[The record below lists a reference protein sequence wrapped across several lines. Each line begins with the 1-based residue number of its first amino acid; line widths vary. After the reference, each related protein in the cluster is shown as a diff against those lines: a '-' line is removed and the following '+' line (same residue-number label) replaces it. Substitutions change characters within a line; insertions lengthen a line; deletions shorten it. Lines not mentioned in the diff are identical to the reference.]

1 MKKNSKAMEF
11 TLREAGEY
19 FDDHDIFEAGDVV
32 EVKDFAINI
41 PKKKYV
47 GLDEGLF
54 EKIRSKAKKLRIKE
68 ETLIQSWLE
77 EKVGRNY

>member
-19 FDDHDIFEAGDVV
+19 FDDHDIFDFGDVI
-32 EVKDFAINI
+32 EIKDFSFNI

-54 EKIRSKAKKLRIKE
+54 EKIRDKAKKLRIKE

>member
-1 MKKNSKAMEF
+1 MKKNSKPAEF
-11 TLREAGEY
+11 TFKEAGEY

-32 EVKDFAINI
+32 EVKDLAINI

-54 EKIRSKAKKLRIKE
+54 NKIRDRAKKLRVKE
-68 ETLIQSWLE
+68 EALIRSWLE
-77 EKVGRNY
+77 EKVAGNV

>member
-32 EVKDFAINI
+32 EVKDFAT
-41 PKKKYV
+41 
-47 GLDEGLF
+47 
-54 EKIRSKAKKLRIKE
+54 EKLVQRPAASC
-68 ETLIQSWLE
+68 
-77 EKVGRNY
+77 